1 MQTMTATSK
10 LNVLLV
16 DDSVIIARRIQD
28 LLNESGSIG
37 FVGYALDISSALK
50 EIGKKKPDVVL
61 IDIHLQGESGF
72 DLLQTVRSEFPQIV
86 TVMITS
92 HGNSDYRD
100 RCLKLGAHYFLDKAS
115 ELDQLND
122 ILLKIQ
128 KLMR

>member
-1 MQTMTATSK
+1 MTAISK
-10 LNVLLV
+10 LSVLLV
-16 DDSVIIARRIQD
+16 DDSVIIARRIQEILD
-28 LLNESGSIG
+28 ENSLIG
-37 FVGYALDISSALK
+37 FVGYALDIPSALK

-61 IDIHLQGESGF
+61 IDIHLQGESGL

-100 RCLKLGAHYFLDKAS
+100 RCLKLGAHYFLDKAT

-128 KLMR
+128 RLMR